1 VWKCLLV
8 ILSVVGLGLMPVG
21 VLAATEANVTVTATP
36 NYGILTF
43 AIDYI
48 SETQMDLSWTTPP
61 DVTKVM
67 VRAKYGSDLD
77 EIPDEDTAPSDG
89 YLVYYDTG
97 ASVSDTSMDFDQN
110 TGPLYY
116 KLWGQKA
123 DGTWYVGSESVW
135 QESAIVTLGA
145 FMILALGL
153 FIATFALKS
162 GRRILAFASAGAWM
176 LLGVYSYTRF
186 IDLWDIYYSLF
197 WLSMGMVL
205 VCVLIP
211 VILREKTED
220 DLSPEVDEYG
230 DYEDDNDPFL
240 GKRKKRKTR

>member
-1 VWKCLLV
+1 MA
-8 ILSVVGLGLMPVG
+8 LGLMPVG
-21 VLAATEANVTVTATP
+21 ALAATSQEVTVTATP
-36 NYGILTF
+36 DYGILTF

-61 DVTKVM
+61 DVVNVM
-67 VRAKYGSDLD
+67 VRAKYGSDLA
-77 EIPDEDTAPSDG
+77 EIPDEDTAPNDG
-89 YLVYYDTG
+89 YLVYEGAG

-123 DGTWYVGSESVW
+123 DGTWYVGSKSVW
-135 QESAIVTLGA
+135 EESAIVILGA

-162 GRRILAFASAGAWM
+162 GRRILAFSSAGAWM

-186 IDLWDIYYSLF
+186 VDLWDIYYSLF
-197 WLSMGMVL
+197 WLSMGLVL

-211 VILREKTED
+211 VILREKTEG

-230 DYEDDNDPFL
+230 DYDEGNDPIL
-240 GKRKKRKTR
+240 GKRKKRARRHLPLG